1 MKSGLPEVH
10 FKGFILQSQSA
21 VPNISM
27 TKFKKTIRF
36 PVSYPPVA
44 DLSPLIFAIH
54 STSLRPK
61 FSPLA
66 GENSGFPEGGGGDP
80 AAINRSSKYFNDQIQ
95 KKQSVLIS
103 PTPRAG
109 RSLLIFAIHSTS
121 LRPRF
126 SPLAGEN
133 SGFPEG
139 GGGDPAA
146 TNCSSKYFNDQIQK
160 KQSVLI
166 SPIPG
171 ADRSLLIFASS
182 QPCSSSVIPV
192 RKGYSNLLLISII
205 YTIKLF
211 YPHK

>member
-80 AAINRSSKYFNDQIQ
+80 AA
-95 KKQSVLIS
+95 
-103 PTPRAG
+103 
-109 RSLLIFAIHSTS
+109 
-121 LRPRF
+121 
-126 SPLAGEN
+126 
-133 SGFPEG
+133 
-139 GGGDPAA
+139 

-192 RKGYSNLLLISII
+192 RKGYSNLLIISII